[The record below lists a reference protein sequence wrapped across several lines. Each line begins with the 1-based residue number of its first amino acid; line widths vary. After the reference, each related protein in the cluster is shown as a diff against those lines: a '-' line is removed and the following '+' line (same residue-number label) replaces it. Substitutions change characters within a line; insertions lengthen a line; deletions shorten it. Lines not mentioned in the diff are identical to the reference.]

1 MIVCTSVVEPVS
13 DPFVADSLEVSLLS
27 CVVTAVSPDT
37 LSISI
42 ASVAATPV
50 SDDTS
55 ALIDDAVVDGV

>member
-13 DPFVADSLEVSLLS
+13 DPFVADSLEAPLLS

-37 LSISI
+37 LSIST

-55 ALIDDAVVDGV
+55 ALIDDAVVDGA